1 MFGMQDGRTDQSR
14 PSRLLPGYGK
24 PLGEILGWSPT
35 PGGSSTNSDELGIIP
50 SRLAFFFLQD
60 RPEYQYDVRSI
71 TLYYKPDQVSCPSI

>member
-1 MFGMQDGRTDQSR
+1 MPDKTAECSAGSNSCMFGMQDGRTDQSR

-50 SRLAFFFLQD
+50 SRLAFFFSAG
-60 RPEYQYDVRSI
+60 PPGIPV
-71 TLYYKPDQVSCPSI
+71 